1 MDLWI
6 YVYGNGDFIYE
17 LLTSVNFFMNNA
29 KSFFQLAALLSLV
42 VFAFES
48 TGAIP
53 SRGYDWT
60 KFIRIYVI
68 MAIFVMT
75 PYPGSVNVHDVITNQ
90 DRAFNFKDGKLPFG
104 MVVPIALTST
114 IIYRTIMLYQQNF
127 EIDENLNYTYSGMNF
142 GANFIQSLDDV
153 ASYDSNFEYNLDLYM
168 QNCGFPLINKAG
180 ALSEL
185 RQSTDIFATLKKY
198 TSASRYVQ
206 QTDYAKGV
214 NNYVVSCSQAINDLD
229 QHFENNKD
237 QILRQNA
244 KMIGVSTA
252 NGLDRYKTAADASAA
267 TLINI
272 SQGAAAAMKQ
282 AIGMNVMM
290 ASIKNGSLAVGN
302 GSLALAAYDAE
313 QFQQYKTTS
322 ALSGASA
329 ARTIPI
335 IVGVGFALIFLLYP
349 IIIFMAIAMGSY
361 KGIGVFFQILIGI
374 NLIPLIYEIL
384 NFITTF
390 YLQKKLGGV
399 ITGQGFTYEVST
411 SIYSF
416 TDNMIVAGNYLATST
431 PIIAYAIVS
440 GSAMALTAVFDHIN
454 DPAKNQA
461 NNVGTE
467 MAKGN
472 QSIGNASV
480 DTYSYNNLT
489 SNKLDN
495 QMSMSTGDPMIKTSS
510 AGGNETNIG
519 GRTYY
524 NNYTSDLLAKPNF
537 AQLASHSLQND
548 LSHSQQEMSQLS
560 KQWGNQSQRI
570 SELNNSISSGQSNT
584 NSIGTE
590 EAQRITRAQELSTRI
605 QVGASL
611 FGSGASI
618 NSSSAATLNK
628 DIGEYN
634 KVSKELSNS
643 SNQAIRNAFSNT
655 DSLTTNTT
663 RTSQD
668 MVGKSQTL
676 SDVQSNQ
683 SSINTNFSNDFANY
697 ITSHGLNPNDLNATQ
712 QHNLAQQ
719 FADDVILPQYGV
731 KTHLD
736 KPSSTVKEYTH
747 LNSAPNANGLQLPS
761 DGSQM
766 EVDTNKQ
773 KAKFNE
779 AKNNFQENPGDIIGN
794 QIIDQ
799 SKVAGN
805 AISNSAEKF
814 GVLMYDVT
822 HPERSGLKK
831 NNNQQQYKNPN
842 VNDMPDT

>member
-467 MAKGN
+467 MARGN

-495 QMSMSTGDPMIKTSS
+495 QMSMNTGAPMIKTTER
-510 AGGNETNIG
+510 GGNETNIG
-519 GRTYY
+519 GETYT
-524 NNYTSDLLAKPNF
+524 NNFRSDHYAKLNF
-537 AQLASHSLQND
+537 SEMASSSLQNS

-560 KQWGNQSQRI
+560 KRWGNQSQRI
-570 SELNNSISSGQSNT
+570 SELNNQISTDKSFS
-584 NSIGTE
+584 NSIGSE
-590 EAQRITRAQELSTRI
+590 DSKNLQMAQSYANAVEGNIKAGFQLAGTGAGLS
-605 QVGASL
+605 ASVT
-611 FGSGASI
+611 
-618 NSSSAATLNK
+618 SANNETLQKNLQQ
-628 DIGEYN
+628 YN
-634 KVSKELSNS
+634 RYANDLRHSN
-643 SNQAIRNAFSNT
+643 NQAIRDAFSNT
-655 DSLTTNTT
+655 DTLSTDTS

-668 MVGKSQTL
+668 MVTKTQAL
-676 SDVQSNQ
+676 NDVQTKQGSVSTDYSTDFDKYMRNQ
-683 SSINTNFSNDFANY
+683 GFSPRD
-697 ITSHGLNPNDLNATQ
+697 LNPTQ
-712 QHNLAQQ
+712 QHALGEQ
-719 FADDVILPQYGV
+719 FVNDVILPQYGV

-736 KPSSTVKEYTH
+736 RPTATVKEYNH
-747 LNSAPNANGLQLPS
+747 PSSAPNANGLQLPS

-766 EVDTNKQ
+766 EVDANKQ
-773 KAKFNE
+773 KAKINE
-779 AKNNFQENPGDIIGN
+779 ANNKFNLHPEQVVADQINN
-794 QIIDQ
+794 QT
-799 SKVAGN
+799 
-805 AISNSAEKF
+805 NSAWSAGTNLAK
-814 GVLMYDVT
+814 DV
-822 HPERSGLKK
+822 KK
-831 NNNQQQYKNPN
+831 LII
-842 VNDMPDT
+842 PDDKK